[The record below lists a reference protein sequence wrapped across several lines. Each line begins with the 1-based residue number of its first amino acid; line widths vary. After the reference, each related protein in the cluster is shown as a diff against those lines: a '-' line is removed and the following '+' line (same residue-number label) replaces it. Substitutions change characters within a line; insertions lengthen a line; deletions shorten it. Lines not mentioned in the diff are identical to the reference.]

1 MQETDVCSG
10 VDWATMI
17 VAQTSDAIIATDRG
31 GVIRVWNAGAERLF
45 GHRQSEMLG
54 GSLDVIIPETLR
66 KAHWIGF
73 DRAVVSGQMKY
84 SGEVMT
90 TRSMHKDGRKLYIDM
105 SFNLLRDASD
115 QVVGVL
121 AIARDCTARYEA
133 ERAMRTRL
141 RELEAPKA

>member
-133 ERAMRTRL
+133 ERAMRMRL